1 MGPTLSCGGA
11 LLVRLTIFELF
22 EHASI
27 CKLKKGKPY
36 FRQSLFVC
44 VSARS
49 LAGVLVREPTRLCA
63 AVRAPARMRGQL
75 APHMHVLR
83 VLRVR
88 CEKLR
93 MSDVSYVLEL
103 ESPKILLS
111 RFKNVRHVRHAGLFT
126 SDT

>member
-1 MGPTLSCGGA
+1 M
-11 LLVRLTIFELF
+11 
-22 EHASI
+22 
-27 CKLKKGKPY
+27 
-36 FRQSLFVC
+36 
-44 VSARS
+44 SARS

-63 AVRAPARMRGQL
+63 AVRAPARMRGRL
-75 APHMHVLR
+75 ASDMHVLR

-88 CEKLR
+88 REKLR

-111 RFKNVRHVRHAGLFT
+111 RFKNVRHVRHAGLFA